1 MFGSIGFTELI
12 LIAGVALMVLGPEKF
27 PEFAKM
33 AARFV
38 KDIRSYANEI
48 QREVAKEIKPMTKEL
63 QDLRKI
69 DPEKYLDKLTG
80 GDEEDEKLNNT
91 PPNPE
96 PHPSEMGF
104 GEPAAPAAETSKV
117 SEGGS
122 EATTASETDQ
132 SAGGYEQPETVSY
145 GDGGEDPYPREDDV
159 PPSAKRLDG

>member
-1 MFGSIGFTELI
+1 MFGSIGVLEMIVL
-12 LIAGVALMVLGPEKF
+12 AGVALMVLGPEKF

-63 QDLRKI
+63 GDLRRI
-69 DPEKYLDKLTG
+69 NPEKYLDKLA
-80 GDEEDEKLNNT
+80 GDIEEDAKLNST

-104 GEPAAPAAETSKV
+104 DVPAAPSADEPAKTEAASDGPKPV
-117 SEGGS
+117 
-122 EATTASETDQ
+122 A
-132 SAGGYEQPETVSY
+132 Y
-145 GDGGEDPYPREDDV
+145 GDGGEDPYPREDTAPDAST
-159 PPSAKRLDG
+159 PAGPERLDG

>member
-1 MFGSIGFTELI
+1 VFGSVGVFEMLV
-12 LIAGVALMVLGPEKF
+12 IAAVALMVLGPEKF

-63 QDLRKI
+63 EDLRRI
-69 DPEKYLDKLTG
+69 DPEKYLDKLASD
-80 GDEEDEKLNNT
+80 DEEDEKLKSS

-104 GEPAAPAAETSKV
+104 GPAGQDAAPPRAPDTTEPPGPSPVAYG
-117 SEGGS
+117 EGVG
-122 EATTASETDQ
+122 
-132 SAGGYEQPETVSY
+132 
-145 GDGGEDPYPREDDV
+145 DPYPREPD
-159 PPSAKRLDG
+159 PPAGPDSPAVEGHER